1 VLTVNYSLPN
11 LFFRLKTH
19 LYKTALLGLGLVAAA
34 ESSQAQT
41 ADKKMGLSFYGS
53 LLQYRGDLGSNFWDN
68 NLRDFPYGGGVTLS
82 RYVSKGFDLNLSAN
96 YSKLRFP
103 LEQSAYTNTGALTGN
118 RFDARIWSYGLGFKF
133 KLPLEDKFFVHP
145 YILLQPGFSWVRSD
159 RTVAVVGQA
168 LSRST
173 VDYGSFDGQAAL
185 GLDFRLGE
193 GAKIFVQA
201 GQHYLHR
208 EDALLDGVASTVNN
222 DNFLGDFFNK
232 YDRYMQFSAGLTANF
247 GKSKDTDGDGV
258 PDRRDKCPDTPTG
271 VKVNATGCPADTDG
285 DGVADY
291 QDKCPDVKGLVALQG
306 CPDTDGDGV
315 TDADDKCPNTPAGVK
330 VDATGCP
337 LDSDGDKV
345 SDDKDK
351 CPNTPAGVQVDAT
364 GCPLDRDGDGIP
376 DYQDKCPDQAGTA
389 ANQGC
394 PEIKA
399 EDKKVLNEATKYI
412 NFAFNKATLLP
423 SSFKRLDQI
432 VRILG
437 EYPNYSLSIA
447 GHTDSKGNDKA
458 NLKLSYD
465 RAASAR
471 TYLLSK
477 GIPAERIEARGYGE
491 TKPIADN
498 ASAAGQ
504 AQNRRVD
511 FDLYLTG
518 STNSA
523 ETKYGPAPTVAD
535 MLQQAKESPTKAVK
549 KAPAKR
555 KASGKRK
562 APARRR

>member
-1 VLTVNYSLPN
+1 MSLFSATS
-11 LFFRLKTH
+11 LRLLSGATLLAGGLLQAPGAH
-19 LYKTALLGLGLVAAA
+19 AQTSERKTAIGVNISTLQYQGNLGADFWQLQAPQQVGIGGHISQYLSPSFDVSLLANYQNYRFVSASSVGTEFNSQVGMIDLGLKLKLANGRILKEDAFI
-34 ESSQAQT
+34 Q
-41 ADKKMGLSFYGS
+41 
-53 LLQYRGDLGSNFWDN
+53 
-68 NLRDFPYGGGVTLS
+68 PYLTGGGGVFL
-82 RYVSKGFDLNLSAN
+82 A
-96 YSKLRFP
+96 
-103 LEQSAYTNTGALTGN
+103 TNTGNYFGLTSTG
-118 RFDARIWSYGLGFKF
+118 ARIGNYFQRNTYTGEVFGLAGIRFRLSSVVALDVTTSQHYPFNDGFDNIIGDDSKPHDRF
-133 KLPLEDKFFVHP
+133 LVH
-145 YILLQPGFSWVRSD
+145 S
-159 RTVAVVGQA
+159 VG
-168 LSRST
+168 LT
-173 VDYGSFDGQAAL
+173 FAL
-185 GLDFRLGE
+185 GK
-193 GAKIFVQA
+193 A
-201 GQHYLHR
+201 
-208 EDALLDGVASTVNN
+208 
-222 DNFLGDFFNK
+222 
-232 YDRYMQFSAGLTANF
+232 
-247 GKSKDTDGDGV
+247 KDTDGDGV
-258 PDRRDKCPDTPTG
+258 PDNKDKCPDTPAG
-271 VKVNATGCPADTDG
+271 VKVDVTGCPLDTDG
-285 DGVADY
+285 DGVPDY